1 MPFPTILPV
10 ITALP
15 FVDAVMAPLSRWAPF
30 VATYLWAITSLRQSK
45 RAESADRNTPADG

>member
-30 VATYLWAITSLRQSK
+30 VATYLWAITSLRQCWAK
-45 RAESADRNTPADG
+45 SADSNTPADG